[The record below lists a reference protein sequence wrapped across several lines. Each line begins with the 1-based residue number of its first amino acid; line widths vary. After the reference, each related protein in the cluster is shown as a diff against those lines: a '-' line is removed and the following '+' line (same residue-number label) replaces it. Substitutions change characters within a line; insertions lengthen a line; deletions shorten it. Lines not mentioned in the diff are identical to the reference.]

1 MSPGPVLRMPSLR
14 LRVLMCLAVL
24 GVLGLVGVVVAVLA
38 GVAGLVVFAVLA
50 LLLVVLGVVRGRAAL
65 APAPLP
71 AGRTCTCCT
80 STHFDPVE
88 VV

>member
-1 MSPGPVLRMPSLR
+1 MR
-14 LRVLMCLAVL
+14 LRVLMCLALL

-50 LLLVVLGVVRGRAAL
+50 VPLVTVGVVRGRAAL
-65 APAPLP
+65 APEPLP
-71 AGRTCTCCT
+71 AGRSCTCCT
-80 STHFDPVE
+80 TTHFDPVE